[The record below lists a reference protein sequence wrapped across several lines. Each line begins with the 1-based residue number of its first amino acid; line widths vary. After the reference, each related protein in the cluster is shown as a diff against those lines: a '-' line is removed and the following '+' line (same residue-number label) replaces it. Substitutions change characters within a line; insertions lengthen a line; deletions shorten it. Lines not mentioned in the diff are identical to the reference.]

1 MKFRR
6 VHHVAVNVADV
17 QEARRFYV
25 ELLGLPEMPRP
36 DFGFPGV
43 WLDAGEQELHLLQ
56 SDESPAH
63 GQHFAFEVE
72 DIEATLSDLAT
83 RGVKPVGRLDI
94 PGAGRQAFIRDPF
107 GNMIEL
113 NEPN

>member
-6 VHHVAVNVADV
+6 VHHVALNVADL

-25 ELLGLPEMPRP
+25 ELLGLPERDRP

-43 WLDAGEQELHLLQ
+43 WLDAGEQEVHLLQ
-56 SDESPAH
+56 SVESPAR

-72 DIEATLSDLAT
+72 DIEETLADLAT
-83 RGVKPVGRLDI
+83 RGVKPVGRLEI
-94 PGAGRQAFIRDPF
+94 PGAGRQAFLRDPF
-107 GNMIEL
+107 GNVIEL